1 MFIYIRS
8 MSENQTEIY
17 RDLTSAGDQIN
28 LHILKILMFPDCKFV
43 DHWMHEI
50 WSFLFRVKKLKSKNK
65 WPKEEFI
72 RKAISTTND
81 MIEQLMIVVEDEE
94 SDLTPCKVD
103 PSDALKCIENYQN
116 WISHELSTKG
126 VVKQSDVKTKLS
138 EFCKI

>member
-8 MSENQTEIY
+8 MSESQTEIY
-17 RDLTSAGDQIN
+17 RELTSAGDQIN
-28 LHILKILMFPDCKFV
+28 LHILKILMFPDCDYV

-50 WSFLFRVKKLKSKNK
+50 RSFLFRVKKLKSKNR
-65 WPKEEFI
+65 WPKETFI

-94 SDLTPCKVD
+94 TDLTSRKIHPE
-103 PSDALKCIENYQN
+103 DALKCIENYQN

-138 EFCKI
+138 EFCRI